1 MTVVANTKLFNIR
14 NSLQYYQPIQ
24 DVSNN
29 QFYIFAARNTP
40 WPNTTPLPI
49 SDSTTETEYTIF
61 EELIF
66 GKIVTPTDTKMMVD
80 RNDWTSGTIYARYDD
95 QDGDLFSKAFF
106 VVSYEGGA
114 YHVFKCID
122 NASGIASTSQPL
134 FSETDADEENY
145 TTADSYRWKY
155 MYTIDTAT
163 YNKFTTTDY
172 IPVVSNTYVTQFANS
187 GSIDAV
193 FVVSGGNN
201 YFSAANV
208 SFAEVSVGGN
218 TLVHAINSGSS
229 NNGFYTGSALYISSG
244 TASGQVRRISGY
256 TVTANQYQVA
266 IESAFNPQPDLASAF
281 SITPYVNVMGDGTG
295 AAGIAVVN
303 TTSKAIQRID
313 MISGGSNYTYANVSI
328 VGNTG
333 LLIANSATARAI
345 IPPRGGHGYDV
356 SSELN
361 ANKLGIGVTFA
372 NNEANTIS
380 TQNDY
385 SRIGLMQNPRYA
397 NVEVT
402 YSSNVGVFLS
412 GEQITQAIGVNT
424 SLNTFTSIV
433 QNYSYTVG
441 NYVTLGF
448 SAATSLAANDMIY
461 QNSPVANGIVVKVT
475 GNTAVVR
482 KDFGSF
488 TTSTTI
494 FKSGNTLVNNSINAV
509 SAGFTNTV
517 FGLDSSSNALFALA
531 ATNAID
537 VYINGNKI
545 FNYGT
550 LPSNT
555 SIVSYSTNSTVVTL
569 LNKTLSNTDVV
580 SINKYV
586 TTAVSSNTQYSAVG
600 TVQSSNTTVLKL
612 ANVSGVFIAGANIAG
627 GLSGAYANV
636 SSVIQPSTVFVQTL
650 KLTGT
655 YQVGSNTFVIDD
667 YCQQDTPGAN
677 GAYGYIQAIDDPVGG
692 GNTTYNFYLTAVKGE
707 FEVGGSKTIQSLSSD
722 KRVDVSAIKQPDLVK
737 YSGDIIYAEN
747 ITAVSRSNT
756 QSESIKLVLNFY

>member
-193 FVVSGGNN
+193 FVISGGNN
-201 YFSAANV
+201 YFSAANG
-208 SFAEVSVGGN
+208 SFAEISINGN
-218 TLVHAINSGSS
+218 TLIHAINSGSS

-244 TASGQVRRISGY
+244 PAAGQVRRISGY

-281 SITPYVNVMGDGTG
+281 NITPYVSVMGDGTG

-333 LLIANSATARAI
+333 LLIANSAIARAI
-345 IPPRGGHGYDV
+345 IPPHGGHGYDV
-356 SSELN
+356 ASELN

-385 SRIGLMQNPRYA
+385 SRIGLIQNPRYA

-461 QNSPVANGIVVKVT
+461 QNSPVANGIVIKVI

-482 KDFGSF
+482 KDSGSF
-488 TTSTTI
+488 TISTTI

-517 FGLDSSSNALFALA
+517 FGLDSSSNALFVLA

>member
-1 MTVVANTKLFNIR
+1 
-14 NSLQYYQPIQ
+14 
-24 DVSNN
+24 
-29 QFYIFAARNTP
+29 
-40 WPNTTPLPI
+40 
-49 SDSTTETEYTIF
+49 
-61 EELIF
+61 
-66 GKIVTPTDTKMMVD
+66 
-80 RNDWTSGTIYARYDD
+80 
-95 QDGDLFSKAFF
+95 
-106 VVSYEGGA
+106 
-114 YHVFKCID
+114 
-122 NASGIASTSQPL
+122 
-134 FSETDADEENY
+134 
-145 TTADSYRWKY
+145 
-155 MYTIDTAT
+155 
-163 YNKFTTTDY
+163 
-172 IPVVSNTYVTQFANS
+172 
-187 GSIDAV
+187 
-193 FVVSGGNN
+193 
-201 YFSAANV
+201 
-208 SFAEVSVGGN
+208 
-218 TLVHAINSGSS
+218 
-229 NNGFYTGSALYISSG
+229 
-244 TASGQVRRISGY
+244 
-256 TVTANQYQVA
+256 
-266 IESAFNPQPDLASAF
+266 
-281 SITPYVNVMGDGTG
+281 MGDGTG

-333 LLIANSATARAI
+333 LLIANSAIARAI
-345 IPPRGGHGYDV
+345 IPPHGGHGYDV
-356 SSELN
+356 ASELN

-385 SRIGLMQNPRYA
+385 SRIGLIQNPRYA

-412 GEQITQAIGVNT
+412 GEQIIQAIGVNT

>member
-1 MTVVANTKLFNIR
+1 MTVVANTKLFNVR

-24 DVSNN
+24 DISNN
-29 QFYIFAARNTP
+29 QFYIFAGRNTP

-66 GKIVTPTDTKMMVD
+66 GKIVTPTDTKMMVN
-80 RNDWTSGTIYARYDD
+80 RYDWTSGIVYDRYDD
-95 QDGDLFSKAFF
+95 QDGNLFSKAFF

-114 YHVFKCID
+114 YHVFKCLD
-122 NASGIASTSQPL
+122 NAGGIPSTGQPL

-145 TTADSYRWKY
+145 ITADGYRWKY

-163 YNKFTTTDY
+163 YNKFTTNDY
-172 IPVVSNTYVTQFANS
+172 IPVVSNTYVTQFANN
-187 GSIDAV
+187 GSVDAV

-201 YFSAANV
+201 YVSYANG
-208 SFAEVSVGGN
+208 SFVQVAVGGN
-218 TLVHAINSGSS
+218 TLIHAINNGSS

-244 TASGQVRRISGY
+244 TAAGQVRKISGY
-256 TVTANQYQVA
+256 TVTANQYQVTV
-266 IESAFNPQPDLASAF
+266 ESVFNPQPDLS
-281 SITPYVNVMGDGTG
+281 SSYNITPYVNVMGDGTG
-295 AAGIAVVN
+295 AAGIAVIN
-303 TTSKAIQRID
+303 TTSKSVERID
-313 MISGGSNYTYANVSI
+313 MISGGSNYTYADVYV

-333 LLIANSATARAI
+333 TLIANSASARAVI
-345 IPPRGGHGYDV
+345 APQGGHGYDV
-356 SSELN
+356 ASELN
-361 ANKLGIGVTFA
+361 ANKLGISVTFA
-372 NNEANTIS
+372 NNESNTIS

-385 SRIGLMQNPRYA
+385 SRIGLLQNPRYA

-412 GEQITQAIGVNT
+412 GEQVVQAIGVNT
-424 SLNTFTSIV
+424 SLNTFTSVV
-433 QNYSYTVG
+433 QNYYYNVG

-448 SAATSLAANDMIY
+448 SGSTSLVANDTIY
-461 QNSPVANGIVVKVT
+461 QNSPAANGTVVKVT
-475 GNTAVVR
+475 GNTALVR
-482 KDFGSF
+482 KDYGSF

-494 FKSGNTLVNNSINAV
+494 FKTGNTLVNNSINEV

-517 FGLDSSSNALFALA
+517 FGLDSSSNALFNLA

-537 VYINGNKI
+537 VYLNGNKI

-555 SIVSYSTNSTVVTL
+555 PTISYSTNSTAVTIW
-569 LNKTLSNTDVV
+569 NKTLSNTDSI

-586 TTAVSSNTQYSAVG
+586 TTAVLSNTQYSAVG
-600 TVQSSNTTVLKL
+600 TVQSSNSTVLKL

-627 GLSGAYANV
+627 ELSGAYANV
-636 SSVIQPSTVFVQTL
+636 SSVIQPSKIFVQTL
-650 KLTGT
+650 KITGT

-677 GAYGYIQAIDDPVGG
+677 GAYGYIQAIDTPVGV

-707 FEVGGSKTIQSLSSD
+707 FEVGGSKTIQSESGD
-722 KRVDVSAIKQPDLVK
+722 KIVSVTGIRQPDLVK
-737 YSGDIIYAEN
+737 YSGDIVYAEN

-756 QSESIKLVLNFY
+756 QSETIKLVLNFY

>member
-29 QFYIFAARNTP
+29 QFYIFAGRNTP

-193 FVVSGGNN
+193 FVISGGNN
-201 YFSAANV
+201 YFSAANG
-208 SFAEVSVGGN
+208 SFAEISINGN
-218 TLVHAINSGSS
+218 TLIHAINSGSS

-244 TASGQVRRISGY
+244 PAAGQVRRISGY

-266 IESAFNPQPDLASAF
+266 IESAFDPQPDLASAF
-281 SITPYVNVMGDGTG
+281 NITPYVNVMGDGTG

-333 LLIANSATARAI
+333 LLIANSAIARAI
-345 IPPRGGHGYDV
+345 IPPHGGHGYDV
-356 SSELN
+356 ASELN

-412 GEQITQAIGVNT
+412 GEQIIQAIGVNT

-482 KDFGSF
+482 KDSGSF

>member
-1 MTVVANTKLFNIR
+1 
-14 NSLQYYQPIQ
+14 
-24 DVSNN
+24 
-29 QFYIFAARNTP
+29 
-40 WPNTTPLPI
+40 
-49 SDSTTETEYTIF
+49 
-61 EELIF
+61 
-66 GKIVTPTDTKMMVD
+66 
-80 RNDWTSGTIYARYDD
+80 
-95 QDGDLFSKAFF
+95 
-106 VVSYEGGA
+106 
-114 YHVFKCID
+114 
-122 NASGIASTSQPL
+122 
-134 FSETDADEENY
+134 
-145 TTADSYRWKY
+145 
-155 MYTIDTAT
+155 
-163 YNKFTTTDY
+163 
-172 IPVVSNTYVTQFANS
+172 
-187 GSIDAV
+187 
-193 FVVSGGNN
+193 
-201 YFSAANV
+201 
-208 SFAEVSVGGN
+208 
-218 TLVHAINSGSS
+218 
-229 NNGFYTGSALYISSG
+229 
-244 TASGQVRRISGY
+244 
-256 TVTANQYQVA
+256 
-266 IESAFNPQPDLASAF
+266 
-281 SITPYVNVMGDGTG
+281 MGDGTG

-433 QNYSYTVG
+433 QNYLYTVG

-482 KDFGSF
+482 KDSGLF
-488 TTSTTI
+488 TVSTTI

>member
-172 IPVVSNTYVTQFANS
+172 IPVVPNTYVTQFANS

-201 YFSAANV
+201 YFSAANG

-266 IESAFNPQPDLASAF
+266 IESAFDPQPDLASAF
-281 SITPYVNVMGDGTG
+281 NITPYVNVMGDGTG

-482 KDFGSF
+482 KDSGSF
-488 TTSTTI
+488 TISTTI

>member
-24 DVSNN
+24 NVSNN
-29 QFYIFAARNTP
+29 QFYIFAGRNTP

-66 GKIVTPTDTKMMVD
+66 GKIVTPDDTKMMVD
-80 RNDWTSGTIYARYDD
+80 RYDWTSGTIYARYDD
-95 QDGDLFSKAFF
+95 QDGDLFTKAFF

-122 NASGIASTSQPL
+122 NAGGIASTGQPL

-145 TTADSYRWKY
+145 TTADGYRWKY

-172 IPVVSNTYVTQFANS
+172 IPVVANTYVTQFANS

-201 YFSAANV
+201 YLSYANG
-208 SFAEVSVGGN
+208 SFAQVAVGGN

-244 TASGQVRRISGY
+244 TAVGQVRKITGY

-266 IESAFNPQPDLASAF
+266 IESVFDPQPDLSSAF
-281 SITPYVNVMGDGTG
+281 NITPYVNVMGDGSG
-295 AAGIAVVN
+295 AVGIAVVN

-313 MISGGSNYTYANVSI
+313 MVSGGSNYTYANVSI

-333 LLIANSATARAI
+333 TLIANSASARAVI
-345 IPPRGGHGYDV
+345 APHGGHGYDV

-361 ANKLGIGVTFA
+361 ANKLGISVTFA
-372 NNEANTIS
+372 NSEANTIS

-385 SRIGLMQNPRYA
+385 SRIGLLQNPKYA

-402 YSSNVGVFLS
+402 YTSNVGVFLS
-412 GEQITQAIGVNT
+412 GEQVVQAIGVNT

-448 SAATSLAANDMIY
+448 SAATSLAANDTVY
-461 QNSPVANGIVVKVT
+461 QNSPVANGIVVKIT
-475 GNTAVVR
+475 GNTALVR
-482 KDFGSF
+482 KDYGSF
-488 TTSTTI
+488 TTTTI

-509 SAGFTNTV
+509 SSGFTNTV

-537 VYINGNKI
+537 VYLNGNKI
-545 FNYGT
+545 FNHGT

-555 SIVSYSTNSTVVTL
+555 PTVSYSTNSTAVTL
-569 LNKTLSNTDVV
+569 FNKTLSNTDVV

-586 TTAVSSNTQYSAVG
+586 TTAVLSNTQYSAVG

-612 ANVSGVFIAGANIAG
+612 ANVSGVFITGANVAG
-627 GLSGAYANV
+627 QLSGAYANI
-636 SSVIQPSTVFVQTL
+636 SSVVQSSTVFVQTL
-650 KLTGT
+650 KITGT

-677 GAYGYIQAIDDPVGG
+677 GAYGYIQAIDAPVGG

-707 FEVGGSKTIQSLSSD
+707 FETGGSKTIQSLSGD
-722 KRVDVSAIKQPDLVK
+722 KRVDISAIKQPDLVK

-756 QSESIKLVLNFY
+756 QSETIKLVLNFY